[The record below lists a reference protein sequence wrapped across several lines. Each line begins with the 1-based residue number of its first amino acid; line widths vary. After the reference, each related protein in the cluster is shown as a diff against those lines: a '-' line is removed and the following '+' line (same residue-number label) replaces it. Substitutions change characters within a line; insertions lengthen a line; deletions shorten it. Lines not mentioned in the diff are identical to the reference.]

1 MESKNAGGMGARPNL
16 ARSVTKQVASES
28 LLFAAHWF
36 GARRFDKPKERKKDL
51 AARSGTVSM
60 PNSPPTAVPPTLT
73 RGFTSRM
80 VPESLR
86 EEVMLNFLKKH
97 KPPARSGTFSQ
108 TLMRGFTR
116 SASQPPSMDQGG
128 SSTTLGAMPKGG
140 SSFSL
145 GGGDAPTT
153 RVQDVIVEGDEE
165 DDDWETLRSTSKV
178 LPSNISRPSQRN
190 DDTGLDGMLHA
201 TVSGSLAV
209 EQLLWQFKPIF
220 TISQLV
226 LAFGA
231 WALLPLFNPDSAN
244 DARSGSAG
252 LESLWPGDTAFLLQR
267 DCTDLRYQLVGRL
280 VGWLVGC
287 AERFP
292 LERDG
297 VNEQTRIDRAAAGLR
312 AKGGD
317 GALLDAAGGWEEF
330 IHSHAVLLIY
340 IYILY
345 CCGFRGHDH
354 HGRCHGTLES
364 IHPESTAAVFLR
376 DRVRPIMEKLVRMRK
391 KVGPCLIPLMLFAV
405 LLLLLGLC
413 AALWA
418 LLRAVFKGREVS
430 ISMFNAKEDNRPAP
444 APRSTGPG
452 GGGGGGKSRG
462 KGRKR
467 VPGDDRG
474 MGRSFDRGPP
484 SRAEFGSERPRLE
497 LKPRSKPMPGDAN
510 YREELIRQRL
520 RGLGQLLQL
529 GQAVFRIHLHMTS
542 ATTMTVPKLG
552 NVSDDSPPRGAA
564 FGSAR
569 PVNDRYKTTRAD
581 ADDNWRR

>member
-244 DARSGSAG
+244 DARSGGAG

-267 DCTDLRYQLVGRL
+267 DCTDLRYQCWRWLTYQFTHASFTHILGNSVMLFIVAIPLEGFHGHLRLALLLNVGVAVGAAFDSFLQNSYQLVGMSAGVYALMGMHYADVIMNWGQMEYRYGKSALLLVLILIDSIAAMVSEFSGDGTNISHAAHFGGWLSGMLMGVLVGRNL
-280 VGWLVGC
+280 KV
-287 AERFP
+287 
-292 LERDG
+292 
-297 VNEQTRIDRAAAGLR
+297 
-312 AKGGD
+312 
-317 GALLDAAGGWEEF
+317 
-330 IHSHAVLLIY
+330 
-340 IYILY
+340 
-345 CCGFRGHDH
+345 HDFEH
-354 HGRCHGTLES
+354 Y
-364 IHPESTAAVFLR
+364 F
-376 DRVRPIMEKLVRMRK
+376 
-391 KVGPCLIPLMLFAV
+391 
-405 LLLLLGLC
+405 
-413 AALWA
+413 
-418 LLRAVFKGREVS
+418 
-430 ISMFNAKEDNRPAP
+430 
-444 APRSTGPG
+444 
-452 GGGGGGKSRG
+452 
-462 KGRKR
+462 
-467 VPGDDRG
+467 
-474 MGRSFDRGPP
+474 
-484 SRAEFGSERPRLE
+484 
-497 LKPRSKPMPGDAN
+497 
-510 YREELIRQRL
+510 
-520 RGLGQLLQL
+520 
-529 GQAVFRIHLHMTS
+529 QAVAFVILLVIVIFS
-542 ATTMTVPKLG
+542 AVWLSG
-552 NVSDDSPPRGAA
+552 WPPRTIFQAEQDA
-564 FGSAR
+564 WCWVRQVYNTSLFQSNNWQCVFCSTEACTKSWATQ
-569 PVNDRYKTTRAD
+569 RYIELVSVD
-581 ADDNWRR
+581 ACFANQ